1 MKTIEERLEILEQ
14 QLEEIKTLKGI
25 PGPRGAQGPIDACVA
40 QAERMVE
47 SRLSSIDGLDL
58 VAAHNNLIER
68 VDMHAKRE
76 TDTNNKRGDSL
87 RREMEQF
94 RKDVRES
101 LASYFSAESMKS
113 RIEKAVV
120 DLLVEYWVLDN
131 DMNLLDRNQKP
142 LATQPL
148 RRAGE

>member
-1 MKTIEERLEILEQ
+1 
-14 QLEEIKTLKGI
+14 
-25 PGPRGAQGPIDACVA
+25 
-40 QAERMVE
+40 
-47 SRLSSIDGLDL
+47 
-58 VAAHNNLIER
+58 
-68 VDMHAKRE
+68 MHAKRE

-120 DLLVEYWVLDN
+120 DLLVEYWILDN

-148 RRAGE
+148 RGAGE